1 MQKRPRPLLW
11 LGLGL
16 IVLAIMLCG
25 GSTVW
30 LWQELVGPPPGQG
43 PTAER
48 GYQTCAPIIAALE
61 RHAAE
66 RGGYPETLAAL
77 VPAYLEAVPTADA
90 IDLTYRHTEASYEL
104 EFHYAGPGMN
114 VCTYTP
120 EAGWDCYGYY

>member
-1 MQKRPRPLLW
+1 MKKAHQLLSSPKPNPNW
-11 LGLGL
+11 ATRKATPA
-16 IVLAIMLCG
+16 AI
-25 GSTVW
+25 S
-30 LWQELVGPPPGQG
+30 P
-43 PTAER
+43 
-48 GYQTCAPIIAALE
+48 APIIAALE

-66 RGGYPETLAAL
+66 QGGYPETLAAL

-120 EAGWDCYGYY
+120 EGGWDCYGYY